1 MKPVALLR
9 SGLKALMS
17 VLFPEKC
24 VVCGRTLVS
33 GEHLICLHCNV
44 AMPRTRY
51 HLSRFNHMH
60 ERLMGDAHV
69 ERAASWFHYKRKSPY
84 TNIILQA
91 KYYDRPRVAADA
103 AAMFAAEIQ
112 PDGFFD
118 GIDIILPVP
127 MHPFKEL
134 RRGYNQAEML
144 AHGLSRVT
152 GLPVGDNLRARHGHR
167 SQTRRGAYDR
177 YVNVAGLFDVADTDE
192 LAGKHLLIV
201 DDVMTTGS
209 TVLACCEAVRRSVP
223 DATISVLTLA
233 SATLD

>member
-1 MKPVALLR
+1 MNVVSLLR
-9 SGLKALMS
+9 EGMQALMS

-60 ERLMGDAHV
+60 ERLMGEARV
-69 ERAASWFHYKRKSPY
+69 ERAAAWFHYKRKSPY

-91 KYYDRPRVAADA
+91 KYFDRPEVAADA
-103 AAMFAAEIQ
+103 AAMFAAEII

-118 GIDIILPVP
+118 GIDVILPVP

-134 RRGYNQAEML
+134 RRGYNQAEII
-144 AHGLSRVT
+144 ARGLSRVT
-152 GLPVGDNLRARHGHR
+152 GLPIGDNLKARHEHKT
-167 SQTRRGAYDR
+167 QTRRGAYDR
-177 YVNVAGLFDVADTDE
+177 YVNVAHLFEVVHTDE
-192 LAGKHLLIV
+192 LAGLHVLVV

-209 TVLACCEAVRRSVP
+209 TVLSCCEALRRSVP